1 MAPAL
6 PAVLAAAVAAV
17 GVLLAAPARTAACS
31 CAGPPT
37 LLGSYFRPNTA
48 TVVIATPQT
57 LEVDNG
63 RERVYALTGGYYP
76 VNTTVYK
83 GCPTR
88 LARFR
93 TFGSLSSCSTSFAL
107 GVPVLLMVS
116 KSGFVGPCDY
126 TVRAASLTAGDVA
139 FLTRRS
145 GCGSCVTDNEVHCFV
160 APCQVSK
167 PCGPDA
173 AKCVDNY
180 CGGCFAEWFKADGT
194 PLVCSPGGGG
204 GGWSGPSPVTPTL
217 SRAPPPSPQGRI
229 GYGLKRPATA

>member
-1 MAPAL
+1 MASAL
-6 PAVLAAAVAAV
+6 PPLLAATVAAVA
-17 GVLLAAPARTAACS
+17 VLLTAPARTAGCS

-37 LLGSYFRPNTA
+37 LLDSYWRANTA

-57 LEVDNG
+57 VEADDG
-63 RERVYALTGGYYP
+63 RKRVYSLTGGYYP

-83 GCPTR
+83 GCPDR
-88 LARFR
+88 LERFL
-93 TFGSLSSCSTSFAL
+93 TYGSLSSCSTSFAL

-126 TVRAASLTAGDVA
+126 TVRASSLTAGDVE
-139 FLTRRS
+139 FLSRRS
-145 GCGSCVTDNEVHCFV
+145 ACGSCVADNEVNCWV

-180 CGGCFAEWFKADGT
+180 CGGCYAEWFKADGT
-194 PLVCSPGGGG
+194 PLVCSPGGGW
-204 GGWSGPSPVTPTL
+204 GGWSGSSRVTPVL
-217 SRAPPPSPQGRI
+217 SRAPPPMPRGRL